1 MSSVYLT
8 AQSPRSASGRCRPVA
23 PTAEFSSGQTAM
35 LARPAGF
42 GQEPPFDKIAVFQFW
57 APVAHFKDW
66 IDQSDGHKV
75 EEPRGAKL

>member
-1 MSSVYLT
+1 M
-8 AQSPRSASGRCRPVA
+8 GRFRPVA
-23 PTAEFSSGQTAM
+23 PAAGFSTWQPAM
-35 LARPAGF
+35 LDRTAGF